1 MALSF
6 PSKLLTLIDIPEV
19 SNFNASFIYN
29 FYVKDEKINDSGSPQ
44 IRYPQQNL
52 DFKALSRHTPRM
64 IKFSFSPV
72 TIYSNASG
80 DDAFVMNL
88 SRDKDVKKLI
98 FENMDLI
105 FSDFGSSSRRE
116 VNFSLITSS
125 LIRVT

>member
-52 DFKALSRHTPRM
+52 EFKALSRYTPRM

-72 TIYSNASG
+72 TIH
-80 DDAFVMNL
+80 FKCIW
-88 SRDKDVKKLI
+88 R
-98 FENMDLI
+98 
-105 FSDFGSSSRRE
+105 
-116 VNFSLITSS
+116 
-125 LIRVT
+125 